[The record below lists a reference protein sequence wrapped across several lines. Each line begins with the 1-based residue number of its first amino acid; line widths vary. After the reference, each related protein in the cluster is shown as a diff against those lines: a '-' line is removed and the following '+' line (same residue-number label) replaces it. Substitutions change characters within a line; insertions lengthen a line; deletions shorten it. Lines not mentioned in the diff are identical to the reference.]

1 MCGIIGYA
9 GSRQAAPIL
18 LSALKKLEYRG
29 YDSAGIAVI
38 NESEIQVRKTRGR
51 LQLLSNMTRDGQDVQ
66 GTVGIGHTR
75 WATHGEPS
83 DRNSHP
89 HMSSNGRYAVVHNGI
104 IENYQVLKEML
115 IGQGFSFQSE
125 TDSEVISNLMEYVHE
140 GDMLSSLLRAAQLLK
155 GSFALGVLSL
165 DEPDTIAAIR
175 RDSPLIVG
183 RGERENYIVSD
194 IPAILNLTRDVY
206 YMEEDEIALITGETI
221 RFFDSFGN
229 PVEKDV
235 SHIDWDISAAE
246 KGGYEHFMMK
256 EIMEQ
261 PNVLREI
268 VNNRVTPERFNL
280 DELKLDPA
288 WLKEMKMVHIVA
300 CGSAYHAGRL
310 GKNLLESKLGIPV
323 DVDIASEFRYR
334 EPILK
339 PDHLVIVISQ
349 SGETADTIAALR
361 EAKRQGVKTLAI
373 VNVVGSTV
381 AREADH
387 VMYTLAGPEIAVAT
401 TKAYTAQ
408 IMALVVLSSYLAQEK
423 GLLSQE
429 ESKRLIQGLAALPLA
444 AQAVL
449 AEHHHLQR
457 LASRFFNHRNVFFI
471 GRGIDYSLSLEGSLK
486 LKEISYIHSEA
497 QAAGELKH
505 GTISLIEQGTLV
517 IALAT
522 QQKLRDKML
531 SNIREVQ
538 ARGAVVLAVGLEG
551 DLPLTQTAQDSVLL
565 PYLADELQPILS
577 IFPLQLFAYY
587 VAALNGHD
595 VDKPRNLAK
604 SVTVE

>member
-38 NESEIQVRKTRGR
+38 NDGEIQVRKTRGR

-183 RGERENYIVSD
+183 RGEGENYIVSD

-206 YMEEDEIALITGETI
+206 YMEEDEIALITGDTI
-221 RFFDSFGN
+221 RFFDPFGN

>member
-1 MCGIIGYA
+1 M
-9 GSRQAAPIL
+9 
-18 LSALKKLEYRG
+18 
-29 YDSAGIAVI
+29 
-38 NESEIQVRKTRGR
+38 
-51 LQLLSNMTRDGQDVQ
+51 
-66 GTVGIGHTR
+66 
-75 WATHGEPS
+75 
-83 DRNSHP
+83 
-89 HMSSNGRYAVVHNGI
+89 
-104 IENYQVLKEML
+104 
-115 IGQGFSFQSE
+115 
-125 TDSEVISNLMEYVHE
+125 
-140 GDMLSSLLRAAQLLK
+140 
-155 GSFALGVLSL
+155 
-165 DEPDTIAAIR
+165 
-175 RDSPLIVG
+175 
-183 RGERENYIVSD
+183 
-194 IPAILNLTRDVY
+194 
-206 YMEEDEIALITGETI
+206 
-221 RFFDSFGN
+221 
-229 PVEKDV
+229 
-235 SHIDWDISAAE
+235 
-246 KGGYEHFMMK
+246 
-256 EIMEQ
+256 
-261 PNVLREI
+261 
-268 VNNRVTPERFNL
+268 
-280 DELKLDPA
+280 
-288 WLKEMKMVHIVA
+288 
-300 CGSAYHAGRL
+300 
-310 GKNLLESKLGIPV
+310 
-323 DVDIASEFRYR
+323 
-334 EPILK
+334 
-339 PDHLVIVISQ
+339 
-349 SGETADTIAALR
+349 
-361 EAKRQGVKTLAI
+361 
-373 VNVVGSTV
+373 
-381 AREADH
+381 
-387 VMYTLAGPEIAVAT
+387 AT